1 MVDQKMIAGIFNDFL
16 GVYIGKVNLGIRPLQ
31 EKYGKHPVLMKLLS
45 NVEAASEIPV
55 AKAMKEIYG
64 FYKEY
69 RGRPL
74 SDKDWEEIVERAGQL
89 HKAWNE
95 NVWCRQVI
103 LEMVNLLDVDDR
115 EQRKLAAETEKRLE
129 NPPEAAEGEAARML
143 EWREGGFPPAGMQK
157 GNRV

>member
-69 RGRPL
+69 RGRVL
-74 SDKDWEEIVERAGQL
+74 SDEDWEEIVERAGQL
-89 HKAWNE
+89 HKTWNE

-103 LEMVNLLDVDDR
+103 LEMVNLLEDDDR
-115 EQRKLAAETEKRLE
+115 ERRKRAAETEKELE
-129 NPPEAAEGEAARML
+129 KHMEAAKEAA
-143 EWREGGFPPAGMQK
+143 
-157 GNRV
+157 

>member
-115 EQRKLAAETEKRLE
+115 EQRKPAAETEKRLE
-129 NPPEAAEGEAARML
+129 NPPEAAVEEAA
-143 EWREGGFPPAGMQK
+143 
-157 GNRV
+157 

>member
-1 MVDQKMIAGIFNDFL
+1 
-16 GVYIGKVNLGIRPLQ
+16 
-31 EKYGKHPVLMKLLS
+31 
-45 NVEAASEIPV
+45 
-55 AKAMKEIYG
+55 MKEIYG

-129 NPPEAAEGEAARML
+129 NPPEAAVEEAA
-143 EWREGGFPPAGMQK
+143 
-157 GNRV
+157 

>member
-69 RGRPL
+69 PGRPL

-129 NPPEAAEGEAARML
+129 NPPEAAEGEAA
-143 EWREGGFPPAGMQK
+143 
-157 GNRV
+157 